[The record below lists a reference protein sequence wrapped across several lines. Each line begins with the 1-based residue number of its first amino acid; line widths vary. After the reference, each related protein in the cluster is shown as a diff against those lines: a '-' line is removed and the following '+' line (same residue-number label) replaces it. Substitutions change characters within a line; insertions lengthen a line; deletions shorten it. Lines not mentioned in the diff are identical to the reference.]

1 VRSEKGRVPLVAA
14 AAVVAFLVGAGE
26 LAAQVG
32 GGGAPAPDAARRA
45 FDLERKGNFTEAAA
59 AYREALKQK
68 PGDASALFGLE
79 RSLTAVN
86 RPAEILPDV
95 QAAIAASPG
104 TGSFYAVAVRAWA
117 AADRPDSV
125 RAAAE
130 RWAAL
135 APDDETPYREWGA
148 AALSRRDRAEARRA
162 YSAGR
167 ERLGRPEALAAELA
181 ALASQDQDWPTA
193 LHEWVLAAG
202 KVPGYRTT
210 AVRALGAAPEPI
222 RVDVLRLLPQEQGL
236 AARRI
241 ESDLR
246 ARWGDPVGG
255 FQILAANLPD
265 DRAQA
270 IEALTGFL
278 DQLRGQTGPAARRGQ
293 ALALSALA
301 ERTPG
306 QAGARIRLDAAQ
318 AFADAGDPVAARR
331 MLTGVA
337 TDSAAAGTAASDAA
351 ATLVGVLVNEG
362 KVDEAQRK
370 VAELAPT
377 LPSEDWLALRRRVAW
392 GWVRAG
398 RLARADSMI
407 AGDSSV
413 DGLALSGRLRLL
425 HGDLTGAGALLK
437 QAGPYAGTREEAT
450 TRTALLA
457 LLQPIEADGL
467 PALGAALLTVER
479 GDTSGGV
486 EALAKV
492 AETLPNE
499 QGGAEVRL
507 YAGRVARAAGK
518 TGEAERVFRAAD
530 VASAKATAPAAELAL
545 AGLLLDLN
553 RPKDAADVLERMIL
567 GFPDSALIP
576 QARRL
581 LDEARGAVPRT

>member
-1 VRSEKGRVPLVAA
+1 MV
-14 AAVVAFLVGAGE
+14 VVACLAGATA

-32 GGGAPAPDAARRA
+32 GGSGPPTDAARRA
-45 FDLERKGNFTEAAA
+45 FDLERRGSYTEAAA

-104 TGSFYAVAVRAWA
+104 MGAFYAVAVRAWA
-117 AADRPDSV
+117 AADRPDSL

-162 YSAGR
+162 YATGR

-181 ALASQDQDWPTA
+181 AVASQDQDWPTA
-193 LHEWVLAAG
+193 LHEWVLAVG
-202 KVPGYRTT
+202 RVPGYRAT
-210 AVRALGAAPEPI
+210 AVRTLGAAPEPG
-222 RVDVLRLLPQEQGL
+222 RADVLRLLAQEQGL

-270 IEALTGFL
+270 IQALTGFL

-293 ALALSALA
+293 GLALSALA

-306 QAGARIRLDAAQ
+306 PAGARLRLDAAQ

-331 MLTGVA
+331 MLSGVR

-351 ATLVGVLVNEG
+351 TTLVGVLVNEG

-370 VAELAPT
+370 LVALAPT
-377 LPSEDWLALRRRVAW
+377 LPSEDWLALQRRVAW

-398 RLARADSMI
+398 KLARADSMV

-413 DGLALSGRLRLL
+413 DGLALRGRLRLL
-425 HGDLTGAGALLK
+425 HGDLTGAVALLK
-437 QAGPYAGTREEAT
+437 QAGPYAGSREEAT
-450 TRTALLA
+450 ARTALLA
-457 LLQPIEADGL
+457 LVQLIEADSL

-479 GDTSGGV
+479 GDTAGGV
-486 EALAKV
+486 GALEKV
-492 AETLPNE
+492 AKTLPHE
-499 QGGAEVRL
+499 RGGAEVRL

-518 TGEAERVFRAAD
+518 TGDAERLFRAAD

-545 AGLLLDLN
+545 AGLLLDLE
-553 RPKDAADVLERMIL
+553 RPKEAADVLERMIL

-576 QARRL
+576 QARRR
-581 LDEARGAVPRT
+581 LDEARGAVPKT

>member
-1 VRSEKGRVPLVAA
+1 MTIVACLA
-14 AAVVAFLVGAGE
+14 GATG
-26 LAAQVG
+26 LAAQG
-32 GGGAPAPDAARRA
+32 GGGSGPPTDAARRA
-45 FDLERKGNFTEAAA
+45 FDLERRGSYTEAAA

-104 TGSFYAVAVRAWA
+104 TGAFYAVAVRAWA
-117 AADRPDSV
+117 AADRPDSL

-162 YSAGR
+162 YATGR

-181 ALASQDQDWPTA
+181 AVASQDQDWPTA
-193 LHEWVLAAG
+193 LHEWVLAVG
-202 KVPGYRTT
+202 KVQGYRAT
-210 AVRALGAAPEPI
+210 AVRTLSAVPEPG
-222 RVDVLRLLPQEQGL
+222 RADVLRLLAQEQAP

-255 FQILAANLPD
+255 FQVLAANLPD

-270 IEALTGFL
+270 IQALTGFL

-293 ALALSALA
+293 GLALSALA

-306 QAGARIRLDAAQ
+306 AAGARIRLDAAQ

-331 MLTGVA
+331 MLSGVTA
-337 TDSAAAGTAASDAA
+337 DSAAAGTAASDAA
-351 ATLVGVLVNEG
+351 TTLVGVLVNEG

-370 VAELAPT
+370 LIELAPT
-377 LPSEDWLALRRRVAW
+377 LPSEDWLALQRRVAW

-398 RLARADSMI
+398 KLARADSMV

-413 DGLALSGRLRLL
+413 DGLALRGRLRLL
-425 HGDLTGAGALLK
+425 HGDLPGALALLK
-437 QAGPYAGTREEAT
+437 QAGPYAGSREEAT
-450 TRTALLA
+450 ARTALLA
-457 LLQPIEADGL
+457 LIQPIEAESL

-479 GDTSGGV
+479 GDTAGGV
-486 EALAKV
+486 GALEKV
-492 AETLPNE
+492 AATLPHE

-518 TGEAERVFRAAD
+518 TGDAERLFRAAD

-545 AGLLLDLN
+545 ARLLLDLE
-553 RPKDAADVLERMIL
+553 RPKEAADVLERMIL

-581 LDEARGAVPRT
+581 LDEARGAVPKT